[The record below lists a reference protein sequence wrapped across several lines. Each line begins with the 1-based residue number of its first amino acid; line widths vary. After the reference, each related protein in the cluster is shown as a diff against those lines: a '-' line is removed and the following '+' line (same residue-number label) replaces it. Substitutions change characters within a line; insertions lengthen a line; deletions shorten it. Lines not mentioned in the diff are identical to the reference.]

1 MSIGD
6 IEFMDV
12 LSFGTIADHIKRE
25 INHKCS
31 LNISQ
36 TRILLFFDHNQN
48 QALTMGKLADELHI
62 SLSTLSRQ
70 LQQKKTRSVIE
81 ITRSDKSSSKNVHLN
96 EDGLTKVKE
105 LKQALIEIQQ
115 EIFSK
120 IDKNKLRSFT
130 DDLELLSKEYSNL
143 SEMA

>member
-1 MSIGD
+1 MFENNGLIIPPCGVPLVG
-6 IEFMDV
+6 IP
-12 LSFGTIADHIKRE
+12 SF
-25 INHKCS
+25 S
-31 LNISQ
+31 ISQ

-70 LQQKKTRSVIE
+70 LQQKKTRSLIE